1 MEACGLGGALWG
13 CPPHCRLET
22 RNPTARLGRRER
34 EAARQQASLVAREGP
49 KEGLEE
55 GLKEVGR

>member
-1 MEACGLGGALWG
+1 V
-13 CPPHCRLET
+13 ET